1 MVSERGEREV
11 VVGED
16 VEDVVE
22 KGATAGKWEGVQR
35 VVVDDL

>member
-22 KGATAGKWEGVQR
+22 KGATAREWKGVQR